1 MERDLTGRCG
11 TCALFRVLGEND
23 DGSEWGECQL
33 GCWPSPLQ
41 DTATCPSHKPVG
53 ASWKGALARKPAA
66 GTPRRYRDGGPST
79 PRRNR
84 VQQDAPAGSSGR
96 GRSIPKEIGID
107 MDQDEF
113 RQVLREVML
122 EELAVPDVELG
133 NRWEGGEVVL
143 KPGREGTQEKRIPL
157 ETFFQKIVTVRE
169 KLRVLEQ
176 KINGSKEL
184 SSEQKVQLQQYIT
197 ACYGSLTTFN
207 VLFKNKED
215 QFSGQS
221 GKG

>member
-1 MERDLTGRCG
+1 
-11 TCALFRVLGEND
+11 
-23 DGSEWGECQL
+23 
-33 GCWPSPLQ
+33 
-41 DTATCPSHKPVG
+41 
-53 ASWKGALARKPAA
+53 
-66 GTPRRYRDGGPST
+66 
-79 PRRNR
+79 
-84 VQQDAPAGSSGR
+84 
-96 GRSIPKEIGID
+96 
-107 MDQDEF
+107 
-113 RQVLREVML
+113 
-122 EELAVPDVELG
+122 VELG

-157 ETFFQKIVTVRE
+157 ETFFQKIVMVRE